1 VPDKAI
7 LSLRGDKVSME
18 GEEGVK
24 NDLVED
30 ALPPSIGRGVRGEI
44 VVALERSK
52 FDMVVYCET
61 L

>member
-1 VPDKAI
+1 
-7 LSLRGDKVSME
+7 ME